1 MMFVFAIVCAF
12 VLLDVVSGLAAAVKN
27 KELSSSVMHEG
38 LYNKLGEV
46 LLLVVAMFVGSILDI
61 PPFTQLGIPP
71 EVMYLVALYITLM
84 ELVSILEN
92 ICKLNPGLPIAKIL
106 AIFDIEVDGS
116 GDDDVESKQA
126 PGE

>member
-12 VLLDVVSGLAAAVKN
+12 VLLDVVSGLAAAIKN

-46 LLLVVAMFVGSILDI
+46 LLLVVAMFVGAILDI

-92 ICKLNPGLPIAKIL
+92 ICKLNPSLPIAKIL
-106 AIFDIEVDGS
+106 AIFNIEVDGS

>member
-1 MMFVFAIVCAF
+1 MMLVFAIVCAF
-12 VLLDVVSGLAAAVKN
+12 VLLDVVSGLAAAIKN

-46 LLLVVAMFVGSILDI
+46 LLLVVAMFVATILEVY
-61 PPFTQLGIPP
+61 PFTQLGIPP

-92 ICKLNPGLPIAKIL
+92 ICKLNPSLPIAKIL
-106 AIFDIEVDGS
+106 AIFDIEVDGPS
-116 GDDDVESKQA
+116 DDDVESKKA

>member
-1 MMFVFAIVCAF
+1 MMLVFAIVCAF
-12 VLLDVVSGLAAAVKN
+12 VLLDVVSGLAAAIKN

-71 EVMYLVALYITLM
+71 EVMYLVAVYITLM

-92 ICKLNPGLPIAKIL
+92 ICKLNPSLPIAKIL

>member
-1 MMFVFAIVCAF
+1 MMLVFAIVCAF
-12 VLLDVVSGLAAAVKN
+12 VLLDIVAGLAAAIKN

-92 ICKLNPGLPIAKIL
+92 ICKLNPNLPIAKIL
-106 AIFDIEVDGS
+106 AIFDIEVDGD

>member
-1 MMFVFAIVCAF
+1 
-12 VLLDVVSGLAAAVKN
+12 
-27 KELSSSVMHEG
+27 MHEG

-46 LLLVVAMFVGSILDI
+46 LLLVVAMFVATILKVY
-61 PPFTQLGIPP
+61 PFTELGIPP

-106 AIFDIEVDGS
+106 AIFDIEVDGPS
-116 GDDDVESKQA
+116 DDDVESKQA

>member
-1 MMFVFAIVCAF
+1 MMLVFAIVCAF
-12 VLLDVVSGLAAAVKN
+12 VLLDVVSGLAAAIKN

-46 LLLVVAMFVGSILDI
+46 LLLVVAMFVGAILHI

-92 ICKLNPGLPIAKIL
+92 ICKLNPSLPIAKIL
-106 AIFDIEVDGS
+106 AIFDIEVDGP
-116 GDDDVESKQA
+116 DADDVESKQA

>member
-1 MMFVFAIVCAF
+1 MMLVFAIVCAF
-12 VLLDVVSGLAAAVKN
+12 VLLDVVSGLAAAIKN

-46 LLLVVAMFVGSILDI
+46 LLLVVAMFVATILDVY
-61 PPFTQLGIPP
+61 PFTQLGIPP

-92 ICKLNPGLPIAKIL
+92 ICKLNPSLPIAKIL

-116 GDDDVESKQA
+116 GTDDVESKQA

>member
-1 MMFVFAIVCAF
+1 MMLVFAIVCAF
-12 VLLDVVSGLAAAVKN
+12 VLLDVVSGLAAAIKN

-92 ICKLNPGLPIAKIL
+92 ICKLNPSLPIAKIL
-106 AIFDIEVDGS
+106 AIFDIEVDGT
-116 GDDDVESKQA
+116 DPDDVESKQA

>member
-1 MMFVFAIVCAF
+1 MMLVFAIVCAF
-12 VLLDVVSGLAAAVKN
+12 VLLDVVSGLAAAIKN

-46 LLLVVAMFVGSILDI
+46 LLLVVAMFVGAILDI

-92 ICKLNPGLPIAKIL
+92 ICKLNPNLPIAKIL
-106 AIFDIEVDGS
+106 AIFDIEVDS
-116 GDDDVESKQA
+116 DGDDDLESKQA

>member
-1 MMFVFAIVCAF
+1 MLLVFAIVCAF
-12 VLLDVVSGLAAAVKN
+12 VLLDVIAGLAAAIKN

-46 LLLVVAMFVGSILDI
+46 LLLVVSMFVASILDVH
-61 PPFTQLGIPP
+61 PFTQLGIPP

-92 ICKLNPGLPIAKIL
+92 ICKLNPNLPIAKIL
-106 AIFDIEVDGS
+106 DIFDIEVDGS

>member
-1 MMFVFAIVCAF
+1 MLLVFAIVCAF
-12 VLLDVVSGLAAAVKN
+12 VLLDVVSGLAAAIKN

-38 LYNKLGEV
+38 LYNKLGEI
-46 LLLVVAMFVGSILDI
+46 LLLVVAMFVASILEVY
-61 PPFTQLGIPP
+61 PFTQLGIPP
-71 EVMYLVALYITLM
+71 EVTYLVDLYITLM

-92 ICKLNPGLPIAKIL
+92 ICKLNPNLPIAKIL
-106 AIFDIEVDGS
+106 DIFDIEIDGS

>member
-1 MMFVFAIVCAF
+1 MMLVFAIVCAF
-12 VLLDVVSGLAAAVKN
+12 VLLDVVSGLAAAIKN

-46 LLLVVAMFVGSILDI
+46 LLLVVAMFVATILEVY
-61 PPFTQLGIPP
+61 PFTELGIPP

-84 ELVSILEN
+84 ELISILEN
-92 ICKLNPGLPIAKIL
+92 ICKLNPSLPIAKIL

-116 GDDDVESKQA
+116 GDDDVEYKQA

>member
-1 MMFVFAIVCAF
+1 MMLVFAIVCAF
-12 VLLDVVSGLAAAVKN
+12 VLLDVLSGLAAAIKN

-46 LLLVVAMFVGSILDI
+46 LLLVVSMFVGSILDI

-92 ICKLNPGLPIAKIL
+92 ICKLNPSLPIAKIL

-116 GDDDVESKQA
+116 SDDDVESKQA

>member
-1 MMFVFAIVCAF
+1 MMPVFAIVCAF
-12 VLLDVVSGLAAAVKN
+12 VILDVVSGLTAAIKN

-46 LLLVVAMFVGSILDI
+46 LLLVVAMFVASILEI
-61 PPFTQLGIPP
+61 YPFTQLGIPH
-71 EVMYLVALYITLM
+71 EVMYIVALYITLM

-92 ICKLNPGLPIAKIL
+92 ICKLNPNLPIAKIL
-106 AIFDIEVDGS
+106 AIFDIEVDVPD
-116 GDDDVESKQA
+116 DDDVESKQA

>member
-1 MMFVFAIVCAF
+1 MMLVFAIVCAF
-12 VLLDVVSGLAAAVKN
+12 VLLDVVSGLAAAIKN

-46 LLLVVAMFVGSILDI
+46 MLLIVAMFVASILEVY
-61 PPFTQLGIPP
+61 PFTELGIPP

-84 ELVSILEN
+84 ELISILEN
-92 ICKLNPGLPIAKIL
+92 ICKLNPTLPIAKIL
-106 AIFDIEVDGS
+106 AIFDIKVDGS
-116 GDDDVESKQA
+116 GTDDVESKQA

>member
-1 MMFVFAIVCAF
+1 MLTVAAIVCTF
-12 VLLDVVSGLAAAVKN
+12 IVLDIIAGVVAAIKN
-27 KELSSSVMHEG
+27 MMLSSSVMREG

-46 LLLVVAMFVGSILDI
+46 LLLMVSMFVALILDVY
-61 PPFTQLGIPP
+61 PFTQLGIPP

-84 ELVSILEN
+84 ELISILEN
-92 ICKLNPGLPIAKIL
+92 ICKLNPNLPIAKIL

>member
-1 MMFVFAIVCAF
+1 MMLVFAIVCAF
-12 VLLDVVSGLAAAVKN
+12 VLLDVVSGLAAAIKN

-46 LLLVVAMFVGSILDI
+46 LLLVVAMFVASILEVY
-61 PPFTQLGIPP
+61 PFTQLGIPP

-92 ICKLNPGLPIAKIL
+92 ICKLNPNLPIAKIL
-106 AIFDIEVDGS
+106 AIFDIEVDGH
-116 GDDDVESKQA
+116 GNDDVESKQA

>member
-1 MMFVFAIVCAF
+1 MMLVFAIVCAF
-12 VLLDVVSGLAAAVKN
+12 VLLDVVSGLAAAIKN
-27 KELSSSVMHEG
+27 KVLSSSVMHEG

-61 PPFTQLGIPP
+61 PPFTQLGIPT
-71 EVMYLVALYITLM
+71 EVMYLVPLYITLM

-92 ICKLNPGLPIAKIL
+92 ICKLNPNLPIAKIL

>member
-1 MMFVFAIVCAF
+1 MMLVFAIVCAF
-12 VLLDVVSGLAAAVKN
+12 VLLDVVSGLAAAIKN

-46 LLLVVAMFVGSILDI
+46 LLMVVAMFVGSILDI

-84 ELVSILEN
+84 ELVSIIEN
-92 ICKLNPGLPIAKIL
+92 ICKLNPSLPIAKIL
-106 AIFDIEVDGS
+106 AIFDIEVDGP

>member
-1 MMFVFAIVCAF
+1 MMLVFAIVCAF
-12 VLLDVVSGLAAAVKN
+12 VLLDVVSGLAAAIKN

-71 EVMYLVALYITLM
+71 EVMYLVAVYITLM

-92 ICKLNPGLPIAKIL
+92 ICKLNPTLPIAKIL
-106 AIFDIEVDGS
+106 AIFDIEVDGG

>member
-1 MMFVFAIVCAF
+1 MMLVFAIVCAF

-71 EVMYLVALYITLM
+71 EVMYLVALYIALM

>member
-1 MMFVFAIVCAF
+1 MMLVFAIVCAF
-12 VLLDVVSGLAAAVKN
+12 VLLDVVSGLAAAIKN

-46 LLLVVAMFVGSILDI
+46 LLLVVAMFVASILEVY
-61 PPFTQLGIPP
+61 PFTELGIPP
-71 EVMYLVALYITLM
+71 EVIYLVAVYITLM

-106 AIFDIEVDGS
+106 AIFDIEVDGT
-116 GDDDVESKQA
+116 DPDDVESKQA

>member
-1 MMFVFAIVCAF
+1 MMLVFAIVCAF
-12 VLLDVVSGLAAAVKN
+12 VLLDVVSGLAAAIKN

-46 LLLVVAMFVGSILDI
+46 LLLVVAMFVATILDI

-106 AIFDIEVDGS
+106 AIFDIEVDGT
-116 GDDDVESKQA
+116 DPDDVESKQA

>member
-1 MMFVFAIVCAF
+1 MMLVFAIVCAF
-12 VLLDVVSGLAAAVKN
+12 VLLDVVSGLAAAIKN

-46 LLLVVAMFVGSILDI
+46 LLLIVAMFVGSILDI

-92 ICKLNPGLPIAKIL
+92 ICKLNPSLPIAKIL
-106 AIFDIEVDGS
+106 AIFDIEVDGP
-116 GDDDVESKQA
+116 GADDVESKQA

>member
-1 MMFVFAIVCAF
+1 MMLVFAIVCAF
-12 VLLDVVSGLAAAVKN
+12 VLLDVVSGLAATIKN

-46 LLLVVAMFVGSILDI
+46 LLLVVAMFVASILEVY
-61 PPFTQLGIPP
+61 PFTELGIPP
-71 EVMYLVALYITLM
+71 EVIYLVAVYITLM

-106 AIFDIEVDGS
+106 AIFDIEVDGT
-116 GDDDVESKQA
+116 DPDDVESKQA

>member
-1 MMFVFAIVCAF
+1 MMLVFAVVCAF
-12 VLLDVVSGLAAAVKN
+12 VLLDVVSGLAAAIKN

-71 EVMYLVALYITLM
+71 EVMYLVAVYITLM

-92 ICKLNPGLPIAKIL
+92 ICKLNPSLPIAKIL

>member
-1 MMFVFAIVCAF
+1 MMLVFAIVCAF
-12 VLLDVVSGLAAAVKN
+12 VLLDVVSGLAAAIKN

-71 EVMYLVALYITLM
+71 EVMYLVALYITVM
-84 ELVSILEN
+84 ELISILEN
-92 ICKLNPGLPIAKIL
+92 ICKLNPNLPIAKIL
-106 AIFDIEVDGS
+106 AIFDIEVDGD

>member
-1 MMFVFAIVCAF
+1 MMLVFAIVCAF
-12 VLLDVVSGLAAAVKN
+12 VLLDVVSGLAAAIKN

-92 ICKLNPGLPIAKIL
+92 ICKLNPSLPIAKIL

>member
-1 MMFVFAIVCAF
+1 MMLVFAIVCAF
-12 VLLDVVSGLAAAVKN
+12 VLLDVVSGLAAAIKN

-92 ICKLNPGLPIAKIL
+92 ICKLNPGIPIAKIL
-106 AIFDIEVDGS
+106 AIFDIEVDGT
-116 GDDDVESKQA
+116 DPDDVESKQA

>member
-1 MMFVFAIVCAF
+1 MMLVFAIVCAF
-12 VLLDVVSGLAAAVKN
+12 VLLDVVSGLAAAIKN

-46 LLLVVAMFVGSILDI
+46 LLMVVAMFVGSILDI

-84 ELVSILEN
+84 ELVSIIEN
-92 ICKLNPGLPIAKIL
+92 ICKLNPSLPIAKIL
-106 AIFDIEVDGS
+106 AIFDIEVDGP
-116 GDDDVESKQA
+116 GDDDIESKQA

>member
-1 MMFVFAIVCAF
+1 MMLVFAIVCAF
-12 VLLDVVSGLAAAVKN
+12 VLLDVVSGLAAAIKN

>member
-1 MMFVFAIVCAF
+1 MMLVFAIVCAF
-12 VLLDVVSGLAAAVKN
+12 VLLDVVSGLAAAIKN

-46 LLLVVAMFVGSILDI
+46 LLLIVAMFVASTLEVY
-61 PPFTQLGIPP
+61 PFTELGIPP

-92 ICKLNPGLPIAKIL
+92 ICKLNPSLPIAKIL

-116 GDDDVESKQA
+116 DDDDVESKQA

>member
-1 MMFVFAIVCAF
+1 MLLVFAIVCVF
-12 VLLDVVSGLAAAVKN
+12 VLLDVVSGLAAAIKN

-38 LYNKLGEV
+38 LYNKLGEI
-46 LLLVVAMFVGSILDI
+46 LLLVVAMFVASILEVY
-61 PPFTQLGIPP
+61 PFTQLGIPP
-71 EVMYLVALYITLM
+71 EVTYLVDLYITLM

-92 ICKLNPGLPIAKIL
+92 ICKLNPNLPIAKIL
-106 AIFDIEVDGS
+106 DIFDIEIDGS

>member
-1 MMFVFAIVCAF
+1 MMLVFAIVCAF
-12 VLLDVVSGLAAAVKN
+12 VLLDVVSGLAAAIKN

-38 LYNKLGEV
+38 LYNKLGEI
-46 LLLVVAMFVGSILDI
+46 LLLVVAMFVASILGVY
-61 PPFTQLGIPP
+61 PFTELGIPP

-84 ELVSILEN
+84 ELISILEN
-92 ICKLNPGLPIAKIL
+92 ICKLNPSLPIAKIL

>member
-1 MMFVFAIVCAF
+1 MMLVFAIVCAF
-12 VLLDVVSGLAAAVKN
+12 VLLDVVSGLAAAIKN

-46 LLLVVAMFVGSILDI
+46 LLLVVAMFVASILEVY
-61 PPFTQLGIPP
+61 PFTELGIPP
-71 EVMYLVALYITLM
+71 GVMYLVAVYITLM

-92 ICKLNPGLPIAKIL
+92 ICKLNPSLPIAKIL

>member
-1 MMFVFAIVCAF
+1 MMHVFAILSAF
-12 VLLDVVSGLAAAVKN
+12 VLLDVVSGLAAAIKN

-71 EVMYLVALYITLM
+71 EVMYLVAVYITLM

-92 ICKLNPGLPIAKIL
+92 ICKLNPSLPIAKIL